1 MATVEDEPLRGVQEN
16 RADDA
21 HLVTGCGR
29 RIEVRSLRLGRPDG
43 SVHRIALDIGEDCGG
58 VPGTW
63 AALSPDEAHA
73 LASLLLRQAAVTGHP
88 ADATPVRN

>member
-1 MATVEDEPLRGVQEN
+1 MATVEDEPLRGVGEN

-29 RIEVRSLRLGRPDG
+29 RIEVRSLRLGRPDRA
-43 SVHRIALDIGEDCGG
+43 VQRIALAIGEDRGG

-73 LASLLLRQAAVTGHP
+73 LASLLLRQAAVAGSP
-88 ADATPVRN
+88 ADATPVRH